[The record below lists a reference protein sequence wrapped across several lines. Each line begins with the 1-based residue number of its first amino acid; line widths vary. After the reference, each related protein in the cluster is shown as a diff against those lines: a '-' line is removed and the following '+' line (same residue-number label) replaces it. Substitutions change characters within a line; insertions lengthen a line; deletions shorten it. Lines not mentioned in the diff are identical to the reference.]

1 MSKIVVTGGSG
12 RFGREIQK
20 YKSRHKIFFPK
31 SSELDILNIK
41 KIKNYLSKKKP
52 KILIHLAGLS
62 RPMNVHNTNI
72 AKSIDLNIIGTANVT
87 KICEELN
94 IKLIYVS
101 TNYVYQG
108 TKGNYKETDPLL
120 PVNSYAWSKLGGE
133 ASVQLY
139 KNSLILRICMT
150 EKPFV
155 HKKAFANVKT
165 SFIFHEDVVRILFKL
180 LNEKGIINLGGK
192 SEYIYNF
199 AKKFNPN
206 VKKIFL
212 KKNINNI
219 MPFDSTINLQKLNN
233 ILKKK

>member
-155 HKKAFANVKT
+155 HKKAYANVKT

-206 VKKIFL
+206 VKKIYL